1 MFVSKANDVKSFPS
15 PGLASPAGLVC
26 GTRSPPH
33 LGLMQRGFH
42 GAVSEQR
49 RGGSVGWAH
58 ESPAGFRSARLD
70 GGRRSQGTKGSRG
83 RSSRSHGFTIVKG
96 RL

>member
-58 ESPAGFRSARLD
+58 KALLASGQPGLMGAEEAKEPKALVEGAAGVMGSA
-70 GGRRSQGTKGSRG
+70 S
-83 RSSRSHGFTIVKG
+83 
-96 RL
+96 